1 MIFRKHR
8 YWGGDDMIRLLI
20 YQADISDVAD
30 NYIEPS
36 HKLLV
41 TGSCENDAWTA
52 RRKNKIIRRTK
63 TNFLKNK

>member
-1 MIFRKHR
+1 
-8 YWGGDDMIRLLI
+8 MIRLLI

-41 TGSCENDAWTA
+41 TGSCENDA
-52 RRKNKIIRRTK
+52 
-63 TNFLKNK
+63 